1 MTLEQ
6 ALADIEKLGRG
17 GIARAQVSRT
27 GDLMPRHT
35 TSRPAPGR
43 GLRAPSE
50 ARPSVRRPA
59 PVRLSRTAARECA
72 AKLMASGPALPVPRL
87 AVGCLEPFQPSN
99 TYSGAFDLARN
110 LLLAG
115 VGQPE
120 DWERSKGDPVA
131 FMLQTVERTAA
142 AFNRKAIDAV
152 AHTDILFGTSP
163 YISSWHEKEY
173 EDPDRVFLAV
183 EATHISIIYLRP
195 TLELL
200 AKAASPAAGNLLPDA
215 ARRDVVLDLVL

>member
-1 MTLEQ
+1 MTLG
-6 ALADIEKLGRG
+6 ASAGRYRKTG
-17 GIARAQVSRT
+17 PRRNRQTAGSRT

-35 TSRPAPGR
+35 TGRPASGR
-43 GLRAPSE
+43 GVRTPSE

-72 AKLMASGPALPVPRL
+72 ARLMASGPALPVPRL

-131 FMLQTVERTAA
+131 FMLRTVERD
-142 AFNRKAIDAV
+142 RRRLQSQG
-152 AHTDILFGTSP
+152 HRCGCP
-163 YISSWHEKEY
+163 YGH
-173 EDPDRVFLAV
+173 P
-183 EATHISIIYLRP
+183 LRHQP
-195 TLELL
+195 LYLEL
-200 AKAASPAAGNLLPDA
+200 
-215 ARRDVVLDLVL
+215 AREGIRRSGSGVPGG